1 MSLIKRFA
9 TEDYVA
15 TALDEK
21 LLFHSTA
28 SVGQTIVVK
37 VIDENGKPTEWEAV
51 DMPDA
56 NAPKNEFI
64 LNSSTEGSAKK
75 FKLTIDDDGILAATE
90 IVESTV

>member
-37 VIDENGKPTEWEAV
+37 AIDENGKPTEWECIDSFDPTFVITV
-51 DMPDA
+51 DSDNIA
-56 NAPKNEFI
+56 DKTRQEVFEA
-64 LNSSTEGSAKK
+64 SQ
-75 FKLTIDDDGILAATE
+75 
-90 IVESTV
+90 